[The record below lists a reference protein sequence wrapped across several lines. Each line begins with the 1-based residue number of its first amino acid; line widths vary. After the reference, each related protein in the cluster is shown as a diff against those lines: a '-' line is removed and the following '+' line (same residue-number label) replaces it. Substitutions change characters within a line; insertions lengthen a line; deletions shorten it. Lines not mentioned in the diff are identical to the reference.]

1 MARRKRKISEPRRP
15 SFAIVVDGETEVWYF
30 QMLKRNE
37 LSLQVNIEPKIPHKK
52 KLSEQYEKVCELA
65 EDYTKVIW
73 VIDLDS
79 PIKESRETKKGN
91 KTPIQ
96 KLKEYLQIIEEKY
109 DNVITILNNPCLE
122 YWFLLHFE
130 QTTRYFR
137 NCSDAEK
144 QLKKHLSG
152 YEKTP
157 KYFTKQDNDIYLKLK
172 SYLQTAID
180 NAKKTNRDTLDDL
193 ERAICEM
200 NLFFEIEQIKN
211 LLIKRK
217 AYRRTQHIHN
227 DWKVLKLKAI

>member
-1 MARRKRKISEPRRP
+1 MARRKEKISKSGKP

-30 QMLKRNE
+30 LMLKRNE
-37 LSLQVNIEPKIPHKK
+37 PSLQINIKPKIPQKK
-52 KLSEQYEKVCELA
+52 KLSEQYKEVCELA

-73 VIDLDS
+73 IIDLDN

-96 KLKEYLQIIEEKY
+96 ELKEYLQIIEEKY

-130 QTTRYFR
+130 LTTRYFTK
-137 NCSDAEK
+137 CSDAEK

-172 SYLQTAID
+172 SNLPTAIK
-180 NAKKTNRDTLDDL
+180 NSQITNRDTLDDL

-200 NLFFEIEQIKN
+200 NLFFEVEQIKN
-211 LLIKRK
+211 LIE
-217 AYRRTQHIHN
+217 
-227 DWKVLKLKAI
+227 